1 MKESPA
7 CSKQAREEAVWTA
20 GAGSQKQP
28 PSAPHWSHEVS
39 CPWRFGG
46 HPRTSGQAPILEAT
60 TPWEPQEIPKGHPE
74 TSRTRPP
81 PQDLQ
86 MNPGCTQA
94 PKQSQICA
102 PPPPSLRAPPS
113 LGPGTNLLPPGFA
126 GSILEQVILYTV
138 GAQSL
143 PFPPLHP
150 PWGIESYLVGLG
162 QCPEVAMCAAP
173 RGLGQ
178 PHFETGG
185 SKLSPSFRK

>member
-7 CSKQAREEAVWTA
+7 CSKQAREEAFWTT

-39 CPWRFGG
+39 CPWGCRG
-46 HPRTSGQAPILEAT
+46 HPRASGQAPILEAT

-102 PPPPSLRAPPS
+102 PPPPSLGAPPS
-113 LGPGTNLLPPGFA
+113 LGPGTNFLPPGFA
-126 GSILEQVILYTV
+126 GSILEQVILYYYYLISTYFRV
-138 GAQSL
+138 CQLSL
-143 PFPPLHP
+143 CLGFLISFHCCRRT
-150 PWGIESYLVGLG
+150 YLVLS
-162 QCPEVAMCAAP
+162 QAA
-173 RGLGQ
+173 
-178 PHFETGG
+178 
-185 SKLSPSFRK
+185 SIC